1 MAITGAG
8 RFITYISRS
17 CATPNGH
24 MYMWGENAFND
35 FLITLQIS
43 F

>member
-1 MAITGAG
+1 
-8 RFITYISRS
+8 
-17 CATPNGH
+17 